1 MSVAPTYLW
10 RGRACTVMYRSHG
23 EALIRMADSL
33 AIRIVPLAE
42 LTRPVGDACPH
53 CGTGGAWAYPD
64 SEDYGAWACRICGWR
79 GYPELRL
86 FRMVRPGTQL
96 H

>member
-1 MSVAPTYLW
+1 MNQPTYLW

-42 LTRPVGDACPH
+42 LTRPVGDACPN
-53 CGTGGAWAYPD
+53 CGSGGTVVWSCATLW
-64 SEDYGAWACRICGWR
+64 SGSGA
-79 GYPELRL
+79 RL
-86 FRMVRPGTQL
+86 GIVKGRRL
-96 H
+96 